1 MLLGGLLGLSG
12 AIGAASMGLQ
22 HGFNLAAAN
31 RQYKYQ
37 RQLNLQQYDL
47 QSQLNQQ
54 QQDFARE
61 NSLLDYNRTRELTQD
76 SWKLNKLGMMQAGI
90 NPAFKDGSN
99 AVANSNPTA
108 SPSAGSAQGGSAP
121 TVQPVDAIRAIDNGV
136 GNFLLAQKQS
146 SEIELTKQQAENVRQ
161 DNLTKLQ
168 RDLADLA
175 GKKANAKND
184 EERAQLSKLERV
196 LKSRLFENEYQALLA
211 EINSRKT
218 KATVDAKIYED
229 MQMQE
234 LTNKRAEYLQI
245 VENTNLT
252 KKERSKAAAEI
263 REIDARIRKLDAET
277 EGQKLENKFNSD
289 TMSDRKES
297 VRLDNA
303 SKRLQNDL
311 DLFTQPDKLQE
322 AFNRVTLQKLEMK
335 RKEILNVPHTLAE
348 RWSREA
354 QEAYNRI
361 KSGHASWR
369 DYKDYYLELAREN
382 ISAFNDEVKD
392 YAKIILGVLPGSSS
406 GNANTTNNKNVVTYS
421 PQNY

>member
-1 MLLGGLLGLSG
+1 MVLGALLGLSG

-22 HGFNLAAAN
+22 HGFNRNAAN
-31 RQYKYQ
+31 QQYKYQ

-47 QSQLNQQ
+47 QSRLNQQ

-61 NSLLDYNRTRELTQD
+61 NSLLDYDRTRELTQD

-121 TVQPVDAIRAIDNGV
+121 TVQPVDAIRTIDNGV

-211 EINSRKT
+211 ETNSRKT

-252 KKERSKAAAEI
+252 KKERAKAAAEI

-277 EGQKLENKFNSD
+277 EGQKLENKFNED
-289 TMSDRKES
+289 TMPDREEGVKKDNQLKDDKHSEYTLNNSYLSQTLSDRVKA
-297 VRLDNA
+297 VGLDNVI
-303 SKRLQNDL
+303 KRVEGMPKSYKDIILRSHQW
-311 DLFTQPDKLQE
+311 Q
-322 AFNRVTLQKLEMK
+322 VMVYKLEHNQP
-335 RKEILNVPHTLAE
+335 LTD
-348 RWSREA
+348 
-354 QEAYNRI
+354 QETKNLE
-361 KSGHASWR
+361 SL
-369 DYKDYYLELAREN
+369 LELDHYDPQR
-382 ISAFNDEVKD
+382 DKD
-392 YAKIILGVLPGSSS
+392 RIVQLVGLFRK
-406 GNANTTNNKNVVTYS
+406 
-421 PQNY
+421 

>member
-1 MLLGGLLGLSG
+1 M
-12 AIGAASMGLQ
+12 
-22 HGFNLAAAN
+22 
-31 RQYKYQ
+31 
-37 RQLNLQQYDL
+37 
-47 QSQLNQQ
+47 
-54 QQDFARE
+54 
-61 NSLLDYNRTRELTQD
+61 
-76 SWKLNKLGMMQAGI
+76 
-90 NPAFKDGSN
+90 
-99 AVANSNPTA
+99 
-108 SPSAGSAQGGSAP
+108 
-121 TVQPVDAIRAIDNGV
+121 
-136 GNFLLAQKQS
+136 LAQKQS

-211 EINSRKT
+211 EANSRKT

-252 KKERSKAAAEI
+252 KKERAKAAAEI

-277 EGQKLENKFNSD
+277 EGQQLENKFNSD

-297 VRLDNA
+297 VRLDNT

-335 RKEILNVPHTLAE
+335 RKEILNVPRTLAE

>member
-1 MLLGGLLGLSG
+1 MVLGALLGLSG
-12 AIGAASMGLQ
+12 AVGAASMGLQ
-22 HGFNLAAAN
+22 HGFNRNAAN
-31 RQYKYQ
+31 QQYKYQ

-54 QQDFARE
+54 QQDFARA

-121 TVQPVDAIRAIDNGV
+121 TVQPVDAIRTIDNGV

-211 EINSRKT
+211 EADSRKT

-229 MQMQE
+229 MQIQE
-234 LTNKRAEYLQI
+234 LINKRAEYLQI

-277 EGQKLENKFNSD
+277 EGQKLENKFNED
-289 TMSDRKES
+289 TMPDREQGVKKDNQLKDDKHGEYTLNNSYLSQTLSDRVKAIG
-297 VRLDNA
+297 LDNVV
-303 SKRLQNDL
+303 KRVEGMPKSYKDIILRSHQW
-311 DLFTQPDKLQE
+311 Q
-322 AFNRVTLQKLEMK
+322 VMVYKLEHNQPLT
-335 RKEILNVPHTLAE
+335 E
-348 RWSREA
+348 
-354 QEAYNRI
+354 QETKNLEFL
-361 KSGHASWR
+361 
-369 DYKDYYLELAREN
+369 LELDHYDPQRDKDR
-382 ISAFNDEVKD
+382 IVK
-392 YAKIILGVLPGSSS
+392 LVGFFR
-406 GNANTTNNKNVVTYS
+406 
-421 PQNY
+421 